1 LGAVVL
7 DTLKIR
13 VKPILRSLYPAG
25 LAVFLILCG
34 LILCL
39 GNALLLRKGVIS
51 PDLFLPLLIIAA
63 GVQILRRRRSALHLF
78 ILYFILTWIAAVT
91 EVGLDGWS
99 LLPRVDYACG
109 VLPFFYLPMM
119 RDHLRPNRLSQ
130 WWEALPG
137 YRRLV
142 GPIALTVLA
151 VCVITANMHAPTSRP
166 IAARTQIAA
175 AGDWSSF
182 GGGPLADKFSPL
194 SNITPNNARKLTKL
208 WEFVEPAPDTG
219 SQAARKDEATPLQVG
234 DKVFI
239 CQPDNLVLALD
250 AETGRQVWRYDPHAN
265 LTDTGAS
272 ICRGLAY
279 FEDSHDR
286 TCPRRLLMGTM
297 DARLIAINADT
308 GLTCG
313 GFGKTGQVDLTA
325 GLGDVKKGFYYVTS
339 PPTVANGVVV
349 IGALVRDNHEVGEP
363 SGVVR
368 AYDAHTGQLR
378 WAWDMG
384 RAEDTTKPLPA
395 GSAYTRGTPNAWS
408 IFSADPSLGLVYI
421 PMGNATPDFV
431 GQHRKPE
438 WERYS
443 SALVAL
449 DLASGKPRWVFQT
462 VHHDLWDYDL
472 SAQPVL
478 ADMPNKGQTLP
489 AVIIATKRGDLFV
502 LDRRTGEPIS
512 TVEERPV
519 TATDVPGEWSSRTQ
533 PFSVAMPA
541 LGGPRLKDVDMWG
554 ITPFDR
560 LFCRISFQKLR
571 YDGDFTPPSLQGSLI
586 YPGMAGGVDW
596 GGVSVDPG
604 RRLLI
609 VPTLHIA
616 DRLKLIKQTNDATR
630 DNPQLGTSYS
640 AELNYF
646 ITRLGIPCQR
656 PPYARL
662 TAIDLTSRRIV
673 WQRPL
678 GTAEGVGPLGIA
690 SHLPFTLGAPPIVGG
705 PMTTA
710 GDVTFIGAVGDR
722 RLRALNSLNGR
733 ELWSTRLPAGNQAT
747 PITYRAPQS
756 GRQVVLI
763 VSGGWADLGQARRV
777 PTHII
782 AYAVEQ
788 PVRK

>member
-1 LGAVVL
+1 VVIL
-7 DTLKIR
+7 DTLKTWA
-13 VKPILRSLYPAG
+13 KPVARSLYPAG
-25 LAVFLILCG
+25 LAAFLVLSG
-34 LILCL
+34 LALCL
-39 GNALLLRKGVIS
+39 GSALLLRKGVIS

-63 GVQILRRRRSALHLF
+63 GVQIFRRRRSALHLF
-78 ILYFILTWIAAVT
+78 LVYFILTWIAAVA

-109 VLPFFYLPMM
+109 VLPFFYMPMM

-130 WWEALPG
+130 WWESLPK
-137 YRRLV
+137 YRWAA
-142 GPIALTVLA
+142 GPVALA
-151 VCVITANMHAPTSRP
+151 VLGISVIAANAHAPAAGA
-166 IAARTQIAA
+166 IAARTPVAIS
-175 AGDWSSF
+175 GDWPSF
-182 GGGPLADKFSPL
+182 GGGTMADKFSPL
-194 SNITPNNARKLTKL
+194 SNITPDNARNLKKL

-219 SQAARKDEATPLQVG
+219 KAPRKDEVTPLQIG

-250 AETGRQVWRYDPHAN
+250 AETGRQVWRYDPHTN
-265 LTDTGAS
+265 LTGAGAN

-308 GLTCG
+308 GRTCD
-313 GFGKTGQVDLTA
+313 GFGKAGQVDLTA

-339 PPTVANGVVV
+339 PPTIANGVAV

-368 AYDAHTGQLR
+368 GYDVHTGKLR

-384 RAEDTTKPLPA
+384 RTQDPAKPIPA
-395 GSAYTRGTPNAWS
+395 GDSYTRGTPNAWS
-408 IFSADPSLGLVYI
+408 IFSADPKLGLVYI

-431 GQHRKPE
+431 GQHRRPE

-449 DLASGKPRWVFQT
+449 DLATGKPRWVFQT

-478 ADMPNKGQTLP
+478 ADMPDAGQTLP
-489 AVIIATKRGDLFV
+489 AIIIATKRGDLFV
-502 LDRRTGEPIS
+502 LDRRSGKPI
-512 TVEERPV
+512 TPVEERAV
-519 TATDVPGEWSSRTQ
+519 ASTDVPGEWTSRTQ

-554 ITPFDR
+554 VTPFDR
-560 LFCRISFQKLR
+560 IFCRISFQKLR

-604 RRLLI
+604 RHLLI

-616 DRLKLIKQTNDATR
+616 DRLQLIKRTTNDTTG

-640 AELNYF
+640 ADLNYF
-646 ITRLGIPCQR
+646 VTRLGIPCQR

-662 TAIDLTSRRIV
+662 TAIDLVSRRIA

-678 GTAEGVGPLGIA
+678 GSAERVGPLGIA

-722 RLRALNSLNGR
+722 RLRALNSLNGH

-747 PITYRAPQS
+747 PITYRAPKS
-756 GRQVVLI
+756 GRQIVLI
-763 VSGGWADLGQARRV
+763 VSGGWADLGQTRRV

-782 AYAVEQ
+782 AYAVGH
-788 PVRK
+788 

>member
-1 LGAVVL
+1 M
-7 DTLKIR
+7 DTLRIR
-13 VKPILRSLYPAG
+13 LKPVVRSLYPAG
-25 LAVFLILCG
+25 LAAFLILCG
-34 LILCL
+34 LLLSL
-39 GNALLLRKGVIS
+39 GSAFLLRKGVVS
-51 PDLFLPLLIIAA
+51 PDLFLPLLIIVS
-63 GVQILRRRRSALHLF
+63 GVQIFRRRRSALHLF
-78 ILYFILTWIAAVT
+78 ILYFILTWITAVA

-99 LLPRVDYACG
+99 LLPRVDLACG
-109 VLPFFYLPMM
+109 VLPFFYMPIM

-130 WWEALPG
+130 WWDGLPH
-137 YRRLV
+137 YRWTAWPVTLV
-142 GPIALTVLA
+142 VLTLVLI
-151 VCVITANMHAPTSRP
+151 VANTHAPKADAV
-166 IAARTQIAA
+166 AARSPVTASN
-175 AGDWSSF
+175 DWPSF
-182 GGGPLADKFSPL
+182 GGGPLADKFSTL
-194 SNITPNNARKLTKL
+194 SDITPGNAGKMKKL
-208 WEFVEPAPDTG
+208 WEFVEPVPDNGGKAP
-219 SQAARKDEATPLQVG
+219 RKDEVTPLQVG

-250 AETGRQVWRYDPHAN
+250 AETGRQVWRYDPHAD
-265 LTDTGAS
+265 LTGAGAN

-279 FEDSHDR
+279 LEDSQDR
-286 TCPRRLLMGTM
+286 ACPHRLLMGTM

-308 GLTCG
+308 GQTCD
-313 GFGKTGQVDLTA
+313 GFGKAGQVDLTA

-339 PPTVANGVVV
+339 PPTVANGVAV

-368 AYDAHTGQLR
+368 AYDVRTGRLR

-384 RAEDTTKPLPA
+384 RAEPPTKPLAP
-395 GSAYTRGTPNAWS
+395 GSTYTRGTPNAWS
-408 IFSADPSLGLVYI
+408 IFSADPKLGLVYI

-449 DLASGKPRWVFQT
+449 DLATGKPRWVFQT

-478 ADMPNKGQTLP
+478 ADMPDAGQRLP
-489 AVIIATKRGDLFV
+489 AVIVATKRGDLFV
-502 LDRRTGEPIS
+502 LDRRTGQPIS
-512 TVEERPV
+512 PVEERPV
-519 TATDVPGEWSSRTQ
+519 AATDVPGEWTSRTQ

-554 ITPFDR
+554 VTPFDR
-560 LFCRISFQKLR
+560 LFCRISFQKMR

-604 RRLLI
+604 RHLLI

-616 DRLKLIKQTNDATR
+616 DRLKLVKQTNDATI

-662 TAIDLTSRRIV
+662 TAIDLTSRRIA

-747 PITYRAPQS
+747 PITYRAPKS

-763 VSGGWADLGQARRV
+763 VSGGGVDLAQSRRV

-782 AYAVEQ
+782 AYAVGE
-788 PVRK
+788 

>member
-1 LGAVVL
+1 
-7 DTLKIR
+7 
-13 VKPILRSLYPAG
+13 
-25 LAVFLILCG
+25 LAV
-34 LILCL
+34 
-39 GNALLLRKGVIS
+39 
-51 PDLFLPLLIIAA
+51 
-63 GVQILRRRRSALHLF
+63 
-78 ILYFILTWIAAVT
+78 T
-91 EVGLDGWS
+91 
-99 LLPRVDYACG
+99 
-109 VLPFFYLPMM
+109 
-119 RDHLRPNRLSQ
+119 
-130 WWEALPG
+130 
-137 YRRLV
+137 
-142 GPIALTVLA
+142 
-151 VCVITANMHAPTSRP
+151 VITANAHAPRAGA
-166 IAARTQIAA
+166 IAARTPVTAS
-175 AGDWSSF
+175 GDWPTF
-182 GGGPLADKFSPL
+182 GGNPAQGKFSSL
-194 SNITPNNARKLTKL
+194 SEITPQNAGKLKKL
-208 WEFVEPAPDTG
+208 WEFVEPAPNID
-219 SQAARKDEATPLQVG
+219 SQAPRKDEVTPLQIG

-250 AETGRQVWRYDPHAN
+250 AETGHQVWRYDPHTDLTAAGAN
-265 LTDTGAS
+265 

-279 FEDSHDR
+279 LEDNQDR
-286 TCPRRLLMGTM
+286 ICPHRLLMGTM

-308 GLTCG
+308 GQACTD
-313 GFGKTGQVDLTA
+313 FGKDGQVDLTA
-325 GLGDVKKGFYYVTS
+325 GLGEVKKGFYYVTS
-339 PPTVANGVVV
+339 PPTVANGVAV

-368 AYDAHTGQLR
+368 AYDVRTGKLR

-384 RAEDTTKPLPA
+384 RTEAPTQPLPA
-395 GSAYTRGTPNAWS
+395 GVSYTRGTPNAWS
-408 IFSADPSLGLVYI
+408 IFSADAKLGLVYI

-438 WERYS
+438 WEKYA

-449 DLASGKPRWVFQT
+449 DLATGKPRWAFQT

-478 ADMPNKGQTLP
+478 ADMPSAGHTLP

-502 LDRRTGEPIS
+502 LDRRTGQPIS
-512 TVEERPV
+512 PVEERAV
-519 TATDVPGEWSSRTQ
+519 AATDVPGEWTAKTQ
-533 PFSVAMPA
+533 PFPVTMPA

-554 ITPFDR
+554 VTPFDR

-604 RRLLI
+604 RHLLI

-616 DRLKLIKQTNDATR
+616 DKLKLIKQTNNPDS

-662 TAIDLTSRRIV
+662 TAVDLVSQRIA

-678 GTAEGVGPLGIA
+678 GSAERVGPLGIA

-747 PITYRAPQS
+747 PITYRAPRS

-763 VSGGWADLGQARRV
+763 VSGGWADLGQTRRV
-777 PTHII
+777 PTHVI
-782 AYAVEQ
+782 AYAIEHKAS
-788 PVRK
+788 R

>member
-1 LGAVVL
+1 MVAL
-7 DTLKIR
+7 DTLKVWI
-13 VKPILRSLYPAG
+13 KPIARGLYPAC
-25 LAVFLILCG
+25 LAAFLILCG
-34 LILCL
+34 LSLCF

-51 PDLFLPLLIIAA
+51 PDLFLPLLIVAA
-63 GVQILRRRRSALHLF
+63 GVQILQRRRSALHLF
-78 ILYFILTWIAAVT
+78 ILYFILTWIAAVA

-109 VLPFFYLPMM
+109 VLPFFYVPMM
-119 RDHLRPNRLSQ
+119 RDHLRSNRLSQ
-130 WWEALPG
+130 WWEALPE
-137 YRRLV
+137 YRWAAAPV
-142 GPIALTVLA
+142 ALA
-151 VCVITANMHAPTSRP
+151 VLTISVIAANAHAPAP
-166 IAARTQIAA
+166 GAIPARTPVVAS
-175 AGDWSSF
+175 GDWPTF
-182 GGGPLADKFSPL
+182 GGDPAQGKFSSL
-194 SNITPNNARKLTKL
+194 SGITPRNAGKLKKL

-219 SQAARKDEATPLQVG
+219 KTPRKDEVTPLQIG

-250 AETGRQVWRYDPHAN
+250 AETGRQVWRYDPHTN
-265 LTDTGAS
+265 LTDAGAN

-279 FEDSHDR
+279 FEDSRDR

-308 GLTCG
+308 GQVCDD
-313 GFGKTGQVDLTA
+313 FGKAGQVDLTT

-339 PPTVANGVVV
+339 PPTVANGIAV

-368 AYDAHTGQLR
+368 GYDVHTGKLR

-384 RAEDTTKPLPA
+384 HAEAPASPLPTG
-395 GSAYTRGTPNAWS
+395 GSYTRGTPNAWS
-408 IFSADPSLGLVYI
+408 IFTADPKLGLVYI

-438 WERYS
+438 WEPYS

-449 DLASGKPRWVFQT
+449 DLATGKPRWVFQT

-478 ADMPNKGQTLP
+478 ADMPDAGQALP

-502 LDRRTGEPIS
+502 LDRRTGKPI
-512 TVEERPV
+512 TPVEERAV
-519 TATDVPGEWSSRTQ
+519 ASTDVPGEWTSKTQ

-571 YDGDFTPPSLQGSLI
+571 YNGDFTPPSLQGSLI

-596 GGVSVDPG
+596 GGISVDPG
-604 RRLLI
+604 RHLLI

-616 DRLKLIKQTNDATR
+616 DRLKLIKQANDATG

-640 AELNYF
+640 ADLNYF
-646 ITRLGIPCQR
+646 VTRLGIPCQR

-662 TAIDLTSRRIV
+662 TAIDLVSRRIA

-678 GTAEGVGPLGIA
+678 GSAERVGPLGIA

-747 PITYRAPQS
+747 PITYRAPRS

-763 VSGGWADLGQARRV
+763 VSGGWADLGQTRRV

-782 AYAVEQ
+782 AYAVE
-788 PVRK
+788 R

>member
-1 LGAVVL
+1 MKP
-7 DTLKIR
+7 LKAFLAPHIHALLP
-13 VKPILRSLYPAG
+13 VSLA
-25 LAVFLILCG
+25 LILVCAG
-34 LILCL
+34 LIL
-39 GNALLLRKGVIS
+39 GVGAAYLLQAGVLSI
-51 PDLFLPLLIIAA
+51 DLIGAPLLIAS
-63 GVQILRRRRSALHLF
+63 GVEILRRRMTALHLF
-78 ILYFILTWIAAVT
+78 IAYFVIVWLSALM

-99 LLPRVDYACG
+99 LLPRVDFAC
-109 VLPFFYLPMM
+109 VMLPVFYIPLILG
-119 RDHLRPNRLSQ
+119 RLRPNRISGA
-130 WWEALPG
+130 WNRLPS
-137 YRRLV
+137 YRRLAA
-142 GPIALTVLA
+142 PILFLLLA
-151 VCVITANMHAPTSRP
+151 VTL
-166 IAARTQIAA
+166 IAANSTGPKAQSVAA
-175 AGDWSSF
+175 RLPVSGGSDWPSF
-182 GGGPLADKFSPL
+182 GGDPAQGKFSGL
-194 SNITPNNARKLTKL
+194 SGITPQNAGKLKKL
-208 WEFVEPAPDTG
+208 WEYVESAPTDMG
-219 SQAARKDEATPLQVG
+219 SHRPRKDEATPLQIG
-234 DKVFI
+234 DKVYI
-239 CQPDNLVLALD
+239 CQPDNVVLALN
-250 AETGRQVWRYDPHAN
+250 AETGQKVWRYDPHTN
-265 LTDTGAS
+265 LEGTGAE

-279 FEDSHDR
+279 FEDPAAKV
-286 TCPRRLLMGTM
+286 CPRRLLMGTM

-308 GLTCG
+308 GQTCDS
-313 GFGKTGQVDLTA
+313 FGKSGQVDLTA

-339 PPTVANGVVV
+339 PPTVANGVAV

-368 AYDAHTGQLR
+368 GYDVHTGKLR

-384 RAEDTTKPLPA
+384 RAEGRAEDPAKPLLA
-395 GSAYTRGTPNAWS
+395 SNSYTRGTPNAWS
-408 IFSADPSLGLVYI
+408 IFTADTKLGLVYI

-431 GQHRKPE
+431 GQHRKAE
-438 WERYS
+438 WEQYS

-449 DLASGKPRWVFQT
+449 DLATGKPRWVFQT

-478 ADMPNKGQTLP
+478 ADMPDAGQTLP
-489 AVIIATKRGDLFV
+489 AVIVATKRGDLFV
-502 LDRRTGEPIS
+502 LDRRTGQPIS
-512 TVEERPV
+512 PVEERPV
-519 TATDVPGEWSSRTQ
+519 AATDVPGEWTSKTQ
-533 PFSVAMPA
+533 PFSAAMPA

-560 LFCRISFQKLR
+560 LFCRIAFQKLR

-616 DRLKLIKQTNDATR
+616 DRLKLIKQTNDATG

-640 AELNYF
+640 ADLNYF
-646 ITRLGIPCQR
+646 VTRLGIPCQR

-662 TAIDLTSRRIV
+662 TAINLVSRQIA

-678 GTAEGVGPLGIA
+678 GSAERVGPLGIA

-756 GRQVVLI
+756 SRQVVLI
-763 VSGGWADLGQARRV
+763 VSGGWADLGQTRRV

-782 AYAVEQ
+782 AYAIGN
-788 PVRK
+788 